1 MENQLQ
7 KINILFWLF
16 KSRGNEFGA
25 PLRCRVSILKQRYEI
40 SLNYNVPFKLWITDA
55 QRCKNSTALGKEI
68 NKAIEQLRA
77 DIEKAVEQLREED
90 VMVTIENLKLKLF
103 QALEIQGRRT
113 VLSMFEYHKVI
124 EKNHISG
131 STMIL
136 YNVTRDHVAKFMRI
150 RYGKV
155 DVDIR
160 KVKRDFATEF
170 FAYLQGYKRPVGEP
184 TCQNNTAVKH
194 MQRLGHVFNMAFENE
209 WIDKN
214 PFAKFR
220 MQTRPTERG
229 FLNKEEVQSILSV
242 QSFNPSQKLIRDMFI
257 FSVYTGV
264 SFIDMGHLTIGNIN
278 IGMDGE
284 RWLVYK
290 RIKTGIRCMVPL
302 LEPAEQILSL
312 YKEAASYIEGA
323 PLLPIPTNQVCN
335 RALKIIAAKAGVHK
349 RVTFHMARHTFATTI
364 TLSNNI
370 PIETVGAM
378 MGHADISTT
387 QIYAKVVGEKISRD
401 TQALRAIYSSDKQ
414 KARKVINQ

>member
-1 MENQLQ
+1 MENQFQ

-25 PLRCRVSILKQRYEI
+25 PLRCRVSIMKQRYEI
-40 SLNYNVPFKLWITDA
+40 SLNYTVPFKLWVAEA
-55 QRCKNSTALGKEI
+55 QRCKTTTVLGREI
-68 NKAIEQLRA
+68 NRAIEQLRA
-77 DIEKAVEQLREED
+77 DIEKAGEELRNED
-90 VMVTIENLKLKLF
+90 AMVTIENLKLKLF
-103 QALEIQGRRT
+103 QTTGIEGRRT

-124 EKNHISG
+124 ENHIAK
-131 STMIL
+131 STMTL

-150 RYGKV
+150 HYGKV
-155 DVDIR
+155 DIDIR

-214 PFAKFR
+214 PFAKFH

-229 FLNKEEVQSILSV
+229 FLNKEEVQGIMSVLSL
-242 QSFNPSQKLIRDMFI
+242 NPTQELIRDMFI

-264 SFIDMGHLTIGNIN
+264 SFIDMGNLTADNIN

-290 RIKTGIRCMVPL
+290 RVKTGIRCMVPL
-302 LEPAEQILSL
+302 LEPAERILAL
-312 YKEAASYIEGA
+312 YQGASSYIEGA
-323 PLLPIPTNQVCN
+323 PLLPIPTNQECN
-335 RALKIIAAKAGVHK
+335 RALKVIALKAGIHK
-349 RVTFHMARHTFATTI
+349 RVTFHTGKHHT
-364 TLSNNI
+364 
-370 PIETVGAM
+370 
-378 MGHADISTT
+378 IS
-387 QIYAKVVGEKISRD
+387 I
-401 TQALRAIYSSDKQ
+401 
-414 KARKVINQ
+414 

>member
-1 MENQLQ
+1 MENQFQ

-25 PLRCRVSILKQRYEI
+25 PLRCRVSIMKQRYEI
-40 SLNYNVPFKLWITDA
+40 SLNYTVPFKLWVAEA
-55 QRCKNSTALGKEI
+55 QRCKTTTVLGREI
-68 NKAIEQLRA
+68 NRAIEQLRA
-77 DIEKAVEQLREED
+77 DIEKAGEELRNED
-90 VMVTIENLKLKLF
+90 AMVTIENLKLKLF
-103 QALEIQGRRT
+103 QTTGIEGRRT

-124 EKNHISG
+124 ENHIAK
-131 STMIL
+131 STMTL

-150 RYGKV
+150 HYGKV
-155 DVDIR
+155 DIDIR

-214 PFAKFR
+214 PFAKFH

-229 FLNKEEVQSILSV
+229 FLNKEEVQGIMSVLSL
-242 QSFNPSQKLIRDMFI
+242 NPTQELIRDMFI

-264 SFIDMGHLTIGNIN
+264 SFIDMGNLTAGNIN

-290 RIKTGIRCMVPL
+290 RVKTGIRCMVPL
-302 LEPAEQILSL
+302 LEPAERILAL
-312 YKEAASYIEGA
+312 YQGASSYIEGA
-323 PLLPIPTNQVCN
+323 PLLPIPTNQECN
-335 RALKIIAAKAGVHK
+335 RALKVIALKAGIHK
-349 RVTFHMARHTFATTI
+349 RVTFHLARHTFATTI

-370 PIETVGAM
+370 PIETVSAM

-401 TQALRAIYSSDKQ
+401 TQLLRTIYSSEKQ
-414 KARKVINQ
+414 EIRNIINQ